1 MGAEEFAAGVAAG
14 SCELVVVEFAL
25 TKLVATERE
34 DTLEAD
40 SDVLLNIVAVE
51 GGGRR
56 AT

>member
-25 TKLVATERE
+25 TKVVATERE